1 MLMTGIL
8 VAVLL
13 FSAQLPP
20 PAAWERANRDTER
33 IEPAALVGIPDW
45 IRTELVRRRCAIPQ
59 PWGAT
64 GQRNVVRGR
73 FNDGPAVDWAVLC
86 SRDLSSTILVFWDGS
101 AKSIAEVASTL
112 DATYLQVVR
121 SGQIGFSR
129 AIDIATSVAI
139 RESAGDSGRSRLPPL
154 EHDGINDAFVGK
166 ASVIWYWHH
175 GQWLQLDGAD

>member
-1 MLMTGIL
+1 MTGIL

-20 PAAWERANRDTER
+20 SAAWEQANRNTKR

-101 AKSIAEVASTL
+101 ATSIAEVASTL
-112 DATYLQVVR
+112 DATYVQVVTG
-121 SGQIGFSR
+121 GQIGYSR
-129 AIDIATSVAI
+129 AIGVANARLI
-139 RESAGDSGRSRLPPL
+139 REYQRGFGGLVPSPL
-154 EHDGINDAFVGK
+154 DHEGIDDIFVGK
-166 ASVIWYWHH
+166 GSSVWYWYR
-175 GQWLQLDGAD
+175 GQWLELQGAD